1 MSATG
6 ARTVEVVYAICSLP
20 FEQARPAMIATWL
33 RQHWGIE
40 NRVHW
45 VRDVTFDEDRCTVRT
60 GAGPQ
65 VLATVRNSA
74 VNLHRLGGA
83 NNIVRGM
90 PGHRVLHATAASPS
104 SLTTERPGH
113 KRASQQRRS
122 PGTLPTPAAS
132 DTRSASTHTSGA
144 WPIHSRDR
152 STSATEQSRVITG
165 RVRTGSAA
173 LAQELTLRPYGRVR

>member
-45 VRDVTFDEDRCTVRT
+45 VRDVAFDEDRCTVRT

-83 NNIVRGM
+83 NNIAEACRVTAFSSDRG
-90 PGHRVLHATAASPS
+90 
-104 SLTTERPGH
+104 LTLLTNDR
-113 KRASQQRRS
+113 K
-122 PGTLPTPAAS
+122 
-132 DTRSASTHTSGA
+132 TRSQAC
-144 WPIHSRDR
+144 
-152 STSATEQSRVITG
+152 
-165 RVRTGSAA
+165 
-173 LAQELTLRPYGRVR
+173 